1 MTGEG
6 PSPKNTPM
14 QSKIIAIIDDEP
26 EMEDLYL
33 LIFEGLI
40 ERELVHLQFFP
51 DGLTFL
57 TWFRKNRPDLLL
69 CDINMPGMD
78 GAELIQEI
86 RRLESATLTPGI
98 QISFVSGYHPEHYA
112 SVMES
117 HQVTRFISKPISAR
131 DTLALVEKDLGLVS
145 P

>member
-1 MTGEG
+1 
-6 PSPKNTPM
+6 M

-40 ERELVHLQFFP
+40 EREVAQLQFFP

-57 TWFRKNRPDLLL
+57 NWFRKNRPDILL

-86 RRLESATLTPGI
+86 RRIEKSTMTPGI
-98 QISFVSGYHPEHYA
+98 QISFVSGYHPEQYA
-112 SVMES
+112 DVMAT
-117 HQVTRFISKPISAR
+117 HQVSRFITKPLSAR
-131 DTLALVEKDLGLVS
+131 ETLALVEKDLGLVS
-145 P
+145 L

>member
-1 MTGEG
+1 MQ
-6 PSPKNTPM
+6 PK
-14 QSKIIAIIDDEP
+14 QIAIIDDEP

-33 LIFEGLI
+33 LIFEPLI
-40 ERELVHLQFFP
+40 DRELVELHFFP

-69 CDINMPGMD
+69 CDINLPGMN
-78 GAELIQEI
+78 GSELIPEI
-86 RRLESATLTPGI
+86 RRIEKNNMTPGI
-98 QISFVSGYHPEHYA
+98 LISFVSGYHPEQYA

-117 HQVTRFISKPISAR
+117 HQVTRFITKPLAAR
-131 DTLALVEKDLGLVS
+131 ETLALIEKDLGLVS